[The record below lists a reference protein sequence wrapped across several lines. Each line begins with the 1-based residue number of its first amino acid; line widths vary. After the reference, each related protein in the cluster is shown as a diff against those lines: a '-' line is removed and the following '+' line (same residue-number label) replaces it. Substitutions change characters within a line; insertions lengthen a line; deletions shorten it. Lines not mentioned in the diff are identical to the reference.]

1 MSDPRVVKVTF
12 AITGEIEIFDHGDN
26 YVTFSSQDE
35 MKRYD
40 KKHAKRIIERNIK
53 NKGLEAYEYRIQT
66 KSRDMTEK
74 DFPPMREPV
83 SNEPP
88 F

>member
-1 MSDPRVVKVTF
+1 MSDPRVIKVTF
-12 AITGEIEIFDHGDN
+12 AITGEIEIFDHGDD
-26 YVTFSSQDE
+26 YVTFRNQDE

-66 KSRDMTEK
+66 KSR
-74 DFPPMREPV
+74 FMREDEFPQPV
-83 SNEPP
+83 ESGADEPP

>member
-1 MSDPRVVKVTF
+1 
-12 AITGEIEIFDHGDN
+12 
-26 YVTFSSQDE
+26 

-74 DFPPMREPV
+74 DFPQMKEPV

>member
-1 MSDPRVVKVTF
+1 MADPRVIKVTF
-12 AITGEIEIFDHGDN
+12 AITGEIEI
-26 YVTFSSQDE
+26 
-35 MKRYD
+35 
-40 KKHAKRIIERNIK
+40 HAKRIIERNIK

-66 KSRDMTEK
+66 KSRDMTEE
-74 DFPPMREPV
+74 DFPQIKEPV